1 MEIVSA
7 PSAPSAPTSTG
18 ASVPSAPSAATGPA
32 SHGSP
37 QSPGD
42 PSGGWDSQSPSAES
56 GREQAQREGA
66 SEAEKRRWQIK
77 ASGRDWDLE
86 EQDLVS
92 YAQKGIDADSKW
104 QEAAKIR
111 QQNNDFLKALRENP
125 RSVLEHPGLKM
136 DLKKLAHEILYED
149 VENEMMSPEE
159 KEYRQTKRELDDYKN
174 RERETKA
181 EAEERLAQERDQ
193 QYQTSVDRDVRSS
206 ISAQRL
212 PLTEFTYDSTIK
224 YMQRAMQAGYRDVTP
239 ADVMPYVKRD
249 YQRSQ
254 EQMFSLEPDQLI
266 DMIGEKNLERLQAAY
281 IQKIKGK
288 KVEAAP
294 RAPEPSRPAEPAR
307 PMSLEEWRE
316 DARRRMLADQ

>member
-1 MEIVSA
+1 MEVVSPSI
-7 PSAPSAPTSTG
+7 PSAPVSTG
-18 ASVPSAPSAATGPA
+18 ASVPTSPSAATGPA
-32 SHGSP
+32 SQGSS
-37 QSPGD
+37 QSPAD
-42 PSGGWDSQSPSAES
+42 SPAGWDSQSSSPESA
-56 GREQAQREGA
+56 RDPAAREGA
-66 SEAEKRRWQIK
+66 SDAERRRWQIK

-111 QQNNDFLKALRENP
+111 QQNNEFLKALRENP
-125 RSVLEHPGLKM
+125 RSVLEHPGLKV

-149 VENEMMSPEE
+149 IENEMMSPEE
-159 KEYRQTKRELDDYKN
+159 KEYRQTKRELDRYRN
-174 RERETKA
+174 QEQETRA
-181 EAEERLAQERDQ
+181 QAEERMAQERDE
-193 QYQTSVDRDVRSS
+193 QYQSSVDRDVRSS
-206 ISAQRL
+206 ISSQRL

-254 EQMFSLEPDQLI
+254 EQMFSMEPDQLME
-266 DMIGEKNLERLQAAY
+266 MIGEKNLERLQAAY
-281 IQKIKGK
+281 IEKIKGK
-288 KVEAAP
+288 KVGAAP
-294 RAPEPSRPAEPAR
+294 RSPEPPRPQEPAR
-307 PMSLEEWRE
+307 QMSLEEWRD